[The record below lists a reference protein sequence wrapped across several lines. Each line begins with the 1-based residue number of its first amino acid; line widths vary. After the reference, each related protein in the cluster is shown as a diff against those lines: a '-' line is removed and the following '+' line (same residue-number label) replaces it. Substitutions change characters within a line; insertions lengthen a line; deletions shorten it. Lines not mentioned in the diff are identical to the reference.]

1 MNIEYIK
8 TYKMRSISLG
18 EGIEQ
23 LGGIQSL
30 LFLVTRIVTP
40 EKNDNLV
47 KFLVDFF
54 EFLKILINES

>member
-1 MNIEYIK
+1 
-8 TYKMRSISLG
+8 MRSISFG

-30 LFLVTRIVTP
+30 LFLVTRIITA

-54 EFLKILINES
+54 EFLKLLINES

>member
-1 MNIEYIK
+1 
-8 TYKMRSISLG
+8 MRSISFG